1 MCDGVLCCNKGTTN
15 YTSKCPTNPP
25 SPPPPPGP
33 SPGPGPQPFPA
44 ESVRAHVNATSTLL
58 RMCLRS
64 LRGAL
69 APTPLEGRN
78 TGRSTP
84 LYIGGVYERDRE
96 GGGGGGGGEAPRP
109 SFVLFSCWLMCGR
122 TNGHCRSLQVRP
134 VYHFTRSTG
143 EMNDPNGLM
152 WQYAADGQ
160 TPEYHMFHQ
169 HAATC
174 TNDSPLKHTGT
185 HAW

>member
-1 MCDGVLCCNKGTTN
+1 MLQQRYHKLHFKLSNKSAITAATPWSKPWPWPTTVPSRVGPCTCERYEYSAENVLAVAAGCAF
-15 YTSKCPTNPP
+15 PP
-25 SPPPPPGP
+25 
-33 SPGPGPQPFPA
+33 
-44 ESVRAHVNATSTLL
+44 L
-58 RMCLRS
+58 
-64 LRGAL
+64 
-69 APTPLEGRN
+69 LEGRN